1 MRQHLAEAARDIDK
15 RDADLQTV
23 LKQCTDIT
31 DMVSSTTERFTVR
44 FGTLESRIAEVARQN
59 QEILRS
65 RIWRTLCAGGSML
78 LGAGS
83 LFTGRLQHRHQT
95 STHTSQFSLP
105 NPQRNNRRMIS
116 SSSFA
121 MSRKPESR
129 LPGPAKSWCEA
140 GLWQAA
146 DSSVIEIQLGKAC
159 TFAKTGL
166 SRADVA
172 CSYPDAPEA
181 RTAGFLAEIDTT
193 GIPSGPHTLSIR
205 AVSRGGSVRMIQS
218 TIFIDH
224 EKGWASDYDRWIAE
238 FETRNPRLIELKMRT
253 FTANPLISIVM
264 PVYRTPGRVLMQ
276 AINSVMAQSYP
287 KWELCI
293 ADDGSESAEVKE
305 ILERYAQQDPR
316 IKIKFLK
323 TNSGIALCS
332 NAALELA
339 SGDFIALLDHDDEL
353 TEDALFYVVEALNR
367 QPELDIFY
375 SDEDKIDEH
384 GRRYDPFFKPNWS
397 PDLILSENYV
407 AHLLVCRRELL
418 IQAGAFR
425 PGFDG
430 SQDHDLILRLVE
442 KSDRIFHIPRIL
454 YHWRA
459 IASSTASVST
469 QKLYAAAAAR
479 RAIEEHL
486 ERRAIAAKVVPG
498 CFPGRWRVRYALDR
512 EPAVSVIIA
521 SGGKVDILRNNL
533 ESVFTKTEYRNV
545 EVVIIDNSKKSEIEK
560 LVTTW
565 PSPARPLRY
574 IDWRD
579 REFNYAAINNEAARR
594 CNSPILLFLNDD
606 TSVITSG
613 WLTAMVEMAVRP
625 EVGAIGAKLLYPD
638 GRIQHA
644 GVVMGIFGNCG
655 HAFKGLAG
663 DIHHYFDFPDVIRNV
678 SAVTGACLMTRADV
692 FHEVGGFAENTFAVA
707 FNDIDLCLK
716 IREKGYRVIYTPH
729 ALLYHHEAFSKT
741 AKDLIPDS
749 NEVKAMQ
756 TKWRAGDR
764 SRSLL

>member
-1 MRQHLAEAARDIDK
+1 
-15 RDADLQTV
+15 
-23 LKQCTDIT
+23 
-31 DMVSSTTERFTVR
+31 
-44 FGTLESRIAEVARQN
+44 
-59 QEILRS
+59 
-65 RIWRTLCAGGSML
+65 
-78 LGAGS
+78 
-83 LFTGRLQHRHQT
+83 
-95 STHTSQFSLP
+95 
-105 NPQRNNRRMIS
+105 
-116 SSSFA
+116 
-121 MSRKPESR
+121 
-129 LPGPAKSWCEA
+129 
-140 GLWQAA
+140 
-146 DSSVIEIQLGKAC
+146 
-159 TFAKTGL
+159 
-166 SRADVA
+166 
-172 CSYPDAPEA
+172 
-181 RTAGFLAEIDTT
+181 
-193 GIPSGPHTLSIR
+193 
-205 AVSRGGSVRMIQS
+205 MIQNPV
-218 TIFIDH
+218 FIDH

-253 FTANPLISIVM
+253 FTVNPLISIVM

-276 AINSVMAQSYP
+276 AINSVTAQSYP

-293 ADDGSESAEVKE
+293 ADDGSESAEVKD
-305 ILERYAQQDPR
+305 ILERYAQRDPR

-367 QPELDIFY
+367 QPELDILY

-459 IASSTASVST
+459 IASSTASGST

-692 FHEVGGFAENTFAVA
+692 FHEVGGFAEKTFAVA

-756 TKWRAGDR
+756 TKWRAVIEADPYYNANLTR
-764 SRSLL
+764 SAEDYSLARKTEIYHASA

>member
-1 MRQHLAEAARDIDK
+1 
-15 RDADLQTV
+15 
-23 LKQCTDIT
+23 
-31 DMVSSTTERFTVR
+31 
-44 FGTLESRIAEVARQN
+44 
-59 QEILRS
+59 
-65 RIWRTLCAGGSML
+65 
-78 LGAGS
+78 
-83 LFTGRLQHRHQT
+83 
-95 STHTSQFSLP
+95 
-105 NPQRNNRRMIS
+105 MI
-116 SSSFA
+116 
-121 MSRKPESR
+121 
-129 LPGPAKSWCEA
+129 
-140 GLWQAA
+140 
-146 DSSVIEIQLGKAC
+146 
-159 TFAKTGL
+159 
-166 SRADVA
+166 RADVA

-193 GIPSGPHTLSIR
+193 AIPSGPHTLSIR

-253 FTANPLISIVM
+253 FTVNPLISIVM
-264 PVYRTPGRVLMQ
+264 PVYRTPGRILMQ
-276 AINSVMAQSYP
+276 AINSVTAQSYP

-293 ADDGSESAEVKE
+293 ADDGSESAEVKD

-367 QPELDIFY
+367 QPELDILY

-469 QKLYAAAAAR
+469 QKLYAAASAR

-533 ESVFTKTEYRNV
+533 ESVFSQNRV
-545 EVVIIDNSKKSEIEK
+545 SE
-560 LVTTW
+560 
-565 PSPARPLRY
+565 
-574 IDWRD
+574 
-579 REFNYAAINNEAARR
+579 RR
-594 CNSPILLFLNDD
+594 GS
-606 TSVITSG
+606 
-613 WLTAMVEMAVRP
+613 
-625 EVGAIGAKLLYPD
+625 
-638 GRIQHA
+638 
-644 GVVMGIFGNCG
+644 
-655 HAFKGLAG
+655 
-663 DIHHYFDFPDVIRNV
+663 HHR
-678 SAVTGACLMTRADV
+678 
-692 FHEVGGFAENTFAVA
+692 
-707 FNDIDLCLK
+707 
-716 IREKGYRVIYTPH
+716 
-729 ALLYHHEAFSKT
+729 
-741 AKDLIPDS
+741 
-749 NEVKAMQ
+749 
-756 TKWRAGDR
+756 
-764 SRSLL
+764 

>member
-1 MRQHLAEAARDIDK
+1 
-15 RDADLQTV
+15 
-23 LKQCTDIT
+23 
-31 DMVSSTTERFTVR
+31 
-44 FGTLESRIAEVARQN
+44 
-59 QEILRS
+59 
-65 RIWRTLCAGGSML
+65 ML
-78 LGAGS
+78 LDAGL
-83 LFTGRLQHRHQT
+83 LFTGRR
-95 STHTSQFSLP
+95 
-105 NPQRNNRRMIS
+105 QRNQTQATTLASKPAEKRSLDDVFELVCDEPQAGIETPRTGKIVVRGWALAS
-116 SSSFA
+116 SGI
-121 MSRKPESR
+121 E
-129 LPGPAKSWCEA
+129 L
-140 GLWQAA
+140 
-146 DSSVIEIQLGKAC
+146 IEIQLGKAC
-159 TFAKTGL
+159 TFAKIGL
-166 SRADVA
+166 IRTDVA
-172 CSYPDAPEA
+172 CSYPDVPEA

-193 GIPSGPHTLSIR
+193 AIPSGPHTLSIR
-205 AVSRGGSVRMIQS
+205 AVSRRGSVRMMQS
-218 TIFIDH
+218 NIFIDH

-253 FTANPLISIVM
+253 FMVNPLISIVM
-264 PVYRTPGRVLMQ
+264 PVYQTPGRILMQ

-293 ADDGSESAEVKE
+293 ADDGSDSAEVRE

-316 IKIKFLK
+316 IKIRFLK
-323 TNSGIALCS
+323 IKSGIALCS

-353 TEDALFYVVEALNR
+353 TRDALFYVVEALNR
-367 QPELDIFY
+367 QPELDILY
-375 SDEDKIDEH
+375 SDEDKIDEY
-384 GRRYDPFFKPNWS
+384 GRRYDPFFKPAWS

-407 AHLLVCRRELL
+407 AHLFVCRRELL

-430 SQDHDLILRLVE
+430 SQDHDLILRLIE
-442 KSDRIFHIPRIL
+442 KSDRIFHIPKVL

-498 CFPGRWRVRYALDR
+498 CFPGRWRVRYALDH
-512 EPAVSVIIA
+512 EPAVSIIIA
-521 SGGKVDILRNNL
+521 SGGKVDILRKNL
-533 ESVFTKTEYRNV
+533 ESVFSKTEYGNV
-545 EVVIIDNSKKSEIEK
+545 EVVVIDNSKEAKIEK

-574 IDWRD
+574 VDWRD
-579 REFNYAAINNEAARR
+579 RDFNYAAINNEAARR

-606 TSVITSG
+606 TSVINSG
-613 WLTAMVEMAVRP
+613 WLTAMAEMAVRR
-625 EVGAIGAKLLYPD
+625 EVGAVGAKLLYPD

-655 HAFKGLAG
+655 HSFKGLSG
-663 DIHHYFDFPDVIRNV
+663 DTQHYFDFPDVIRNV

-692 FHEVGGFAENTFAVA
+692 FHQVGGFDETTFAVA

-749 NEVKAMQ
+749 KEVKAMQ
-756 TKWRAGDR
+756 TKWKAVIEADPYYNQNLTRSTEDYSLARKADMYQAGA
-764 SRSLL
+764 